1 MAANSEYDAVIIGGG
16 HNGLT
21 CAGYLARCGLKV
33 KVLERRHVVGGSVV
47 TEEFHPGYRN
57 SSCAFVV
64 SLLQDKIV
72 RELELG
78 KYGLR
83 VIDRA
88 GGTFAPLRDG
98 GYLSLPRDK
107 DQSVRNISRFS
118 EKDASLYHEFH
129 NVLKTT
135 ALTLRSTVLETAPN
149 IGGGLRDLFAAGK
162 IGNRV
167 RKLDHKHRT
176 AFADLMTMSVGDYL
190 NKWFE
195 FDNLKGVYA
204 FEGVVGHLNS
214 PYAPGS
220 AYVLMHK
227 YFGEVNGTVGAWGHA
242 MGGMGSITQAMAKS
256 AEAKGVDIQLN
267 ASVKEISI
275 EKGVAR
281 GVVLEDGTV
290 IRSRTVAGGI
300 NPKLL
305 YLKLLDTSALDSD
318 FVKGIEDYR
327 CKSGTFRMNVAL
339 DELPV
344 FDGLK
349 PGEGHDLLT
358 GTIEITHSIDYLEQA
373 YDDAKRGAWA
383 KEPIISLCLP
393 SLVDN
398 TLAPEGKHVASIFCQ
413 HFHPELSDG
422 RSWDDAKHEAAELIV
437 DTVTKYAPNFKKA
450 IIGRSI
456 LSPLDLE
463 RDFSLPGGDIFHG
476 NLNLDQIY
484 SLRPLAGYANYRSPV
499 KGLYL
504 CGAGAHPGGG
514 VSGAPGHNA
523 AHEIIRDIKGGP
535 FNPNRIN

>member
-1 MAANSEYDAVIIGGG
+1 MASNTDFDVVIIGGG

-21 CAGYLARCGLKV
+21 CAGYLARSGLSV
-33 KVLERRHVVGGSVV
+33 KIIERRHIIGGSVV

-57 SSCAFVV
+57 SACAFVV

-72 RELELG
+72 NDLELG
-78 KYGLR
+78 KYGLNI
-83 VIDRA
+83 VDRA

-107 DQSVRNISRFS
+107 DHCVRNIAQFS
-118 EKDASLYHEFH
+118 QKDASRYHEFH
-129 NVLKTT
+129 EVLKTT
-135 ALTLRSTVLETAPN
+135 ALTLRSTVLETPPN
-149 IGGGLRDLFAAGK
+149 IGGGWRDMLAAGK

-204 FEGVVGHLNS
+204 FEGVVGHLSS

-242 MGGMGSITQAMAKS
+242 MGGMGAITQAMAKS
-256 AEAKGVDIQLN
+256 AAAKGVDIQLN
-267 ASVKEISI
+267 TSVREII
-275 EKGVAR
+275 VEKGGAR
-281 GVVLEDGTV
+281 GVVLDDGTI
-290 IRSRTVAGGI
+290 IRARAVAGGI

-305 YLKLLDTSALDSD
+305 FLELTDTSALDSD
-318 FVKGIEDYR
+318 FVKGIQDYR

-339 DELPV
+339 DELPN

-358 GTIEITHSIDYLEQA
+358 GTVEITHSLDYLEQA
-373 YDDAKRGAWA
+373 YDDAKRGGWA

-393 SLVDN
+393 SLVDD
-398 TLAPEGKHVASIFCQ
+398 TLAPKGKHVASIFCQ
-413 HFHPELSDG
+413 HFHPELSGG
-422 RSWDDAKHEAAELIV
+422 RSWDDAKEEAADHVV
-437 DTVTKYAPNFKKA
+437 DTVTKYAPNFKKS
-450 IIGRSI
+450 ILGRSI

-463 RDFSLPGGDIFHG
+463 RDYSLPGGDIFHG
-476 NLNLDQIY
+476 NLDLDQIF
-484 SLRPLAGYANYRSPV
+484 SLRPHAGYANYRSPLN
-499 KGLYL
+499 GLYL

-523 AHEIIRDIKGGP
+523 AQEIIRDFKGGP
-535 FNPNRIN
+535 FNSNRIP